1 MGKTMMNRSLIMSEG
16 MKALRNQLGT
26 VGAEMFV
33 FVIKS
38 EEPFNYTEW
47 RRDHLFE
54 DMSADELLSAAA
66 EYAKTHRPAFKKPVT
81 TE

>member
-1 MGKTMMNRSLIMSEG
+1 MTNRNLIMSEG

-33 FVIKS
+33 FTIKS

-47 RRDHLFE
+47 RCDNLFE
-54 DMSADELLSAAA
+54 DMTADELLNESA
-66 EYAKTHRPAFKKPVT
+66 EYAKTHRPVFKKSAIS
-81 TE
+81 E

>member
-1 MGKTMMNRSLIMSEG
+1 MSEG

-33 FVIKS
+33 FTIKS

-47 RRDHLFE
+47 RRDNLFE
-54 DMSADELLSAAA
+54 DMTADELLNTAA
-66 EYAKTHRPAFKKPVT
+66 EYAKTHRPNFKNLAT
-81 TE
+81 AE